1 MLKGKRTKGSV
12 YQSFL
17 ICLILSAAV
26 MVIMAILC
34 ALVAGALDDPT
45 KHLALM
51 SLGVMLMSAAVSGV
65 VSSRMQNGSIA
76 FSALVA
82 LALVLIMLL
91 IDVIVCKGK
100 VSLGAFMN
108 YGCYMGV
115 ATMSAF
121 LGRKKEKHKRHK
133 R

>member
-51 SLGVMLMSAAVSGV
+51 SLGVMLLSAAVSGV
-65 VSSRMQNGSIA
+65 VSSRMQNGSIT

>member
-51 SLGVMLMSAAVSGV
+51 LNQLMHCLYL
-65 VSSRMQNGSIA
+65 RTTLLEIA
-76 FSALVA
+76 L
-82 LALVLIMLL
+82 
-91 IDVIVCKGK
+91 
-100 VSLGAFMN
+100 
-108 YGCYMGV
+108 
-115 ATMSAF
+115 T
-121 LGRKKEKHKRHK
+121 
-133 R
+133 

>member
-12 YQSFL
+12 YQSFF
-17 ICLILSAAV
+17 ICLISSAAV
-26 MVIMAILC
+26 MVIMAIVC
-34 ALVAGALDDPT
+34 ALIASGLDDPT
-45 KHLALM
+45 EHLGLF
-51 SLGVMLMSAAVSGV
+51 SLGVMLLSAAVSGII
-65 VSSRMQNGSIA
+65 SSRMQNGSIT

-91 IDVIVCKGK
+91 IDVIICKGK